1 MIEEN
6 KNKSKDKN
14 LGNYLF
20 EGDWVE
26 KDGIKWAFFA
36 DDLKTASYSAEE
48 METKIKKE
56 DTNKEELEKEINKKD
71 SKLEQK
77 KPEELSEKI
86 SITDIGKQYIDNRY
100 GKASTSTLLPPGIL
114 KTDTILSGRYKIV
127 ESYKSLEKSDFYQ
140 ASDFYCARDTRLE
153 TLCIVKELRGDI
165 IAEKEYYR
173 KRFKEEA
180 KILADLSHPNLP
192 KIIDYF
198 IESERYFMVM
208 DYIKGLQMD
217 DLINNKEIK
226 ISEEQVLLWGIDIC
240 DVLEYLHRQKPPI
253 IHRDIRPANLFIRE
267 SDWTVILFNF
277 NLARRQEIKCT
288 TGIGLM
294 GYASPE
300 QIAGRPE
307 PRSDIYSLG
316 ATLHHI
322 LTGEITKVPFQFKP
336 VREIYPSI
344 SEYTELVIKQ
354 ALSFKLNE
362 RFDNAEE
369 MKEALLD
376 AYDSLPQKVA
386 GEDEEDNGIKTFDP
400 LMELAEML
408 KKDGYKKIKAIKEI
422 CALKDPRS
430 LKYLIPLLEDESVVI
445 KVNTIH
451 ALEALGDKKAIPYL
465 EKLSKDKSKEIK
477 EKAVKTIDSIIN
489 SQ

>member
-1 MIEEN
+1 MSEDN
-6 KNKSKDKN
+6 KPKDKN
-14 LGNYLF
+14 VVNYLF
-20 EGDWVE
+20 QGDWVE

-36 DDLKTASYSAEE
+36 DELKTARYSTEE
-48 METKIKKE
+48 LQKEIDEREREIKKE
-56 DTNKEELEKEINKKD
+56 HEKTEKPPLE
-71 SKLEQK
+71 
-77 KPEELSEKI
+77 PSEKI
-86 SITDIGKQYIDNRY
+86 SITDIGKQYADNRY
-100 GKASTSTLLPPGIL
+100 GKVPSSALIPPGVL
-114 KTDTILSGRYKIV
+114 KPDTILSGRYKII
-127 ESYKSLEKSDFYQ
+127 ENHKSLEKSDFYQ
-140 ASDFYCARDTRLE
+140 ASDFYYAMDTRLE

-165 IAEKEYYR
+165 TADRDYYR

-198 IESERYFMVM
+198 IENERYFMVI
-208 DYIKGLQMD
+208 DYIKGLQLD
-217 DLINNKEIK
+217 ELINNKEVK
-226 ISEEQVLLWGIDIC
+226 LTEEQVLLWGIDIC

-277 NLARRQEIKCT
+277 NVARRQETKCT

-322 LTGEITKVPFQFKP
+322 LTGETTKVPFQFKP
-336 VREIYPSI
+336 VREINPSI

-354 ALSFKLNE
+354 ALGFKPDE

-376 AYDSLPQKVA
+376 AYETLPQKA
-386 GEDEEDNGIKTFDP
+386 AKEDDGTWTWDP
-400 LMELAEML
+400 LIELAEML

-422 CALKDPRS
+422 SALKDPRA
-430 LKYLIPLLEDESVVI
+430 LKYLIPLLEDESIVI

-451 ALEALGDKKAIPYL
+451 ALETLGDREAIPSL
-465 EKLSKDKSKEIK
+465 EKLREDKSKEIR
-477 EKAVKTIDSIIN
+477 EKAIKAIDSIMNIYCGDHK
-489 SQ
+489 

>member
-1 MIEEN
+1 MSEDN
-6 KNKSKDKN
+6 KPKDKKV
-14 LGNYLF
+14 GNYLF
-20 EGDWVE
+20 QGDWVE

-36 DDLKTASYSAEE
+36 DELKTADYSP
-48 METKIKKE
+48 
-56 DTNKEELEKEINKKD
+56 EELEKEIKKEQSREIKKED
-71 SKLEQK
+71 SKIIK
-77 KPEELSEKI
+77 SPEPSEKI

-100 GKASTSTLLPPGIL
+100 GKTLSSNLIPPGIL
-114 KTDTILSGRYKIV
+114 KADTILSGRYKIV
-127 ESYKSLEKSDFYQ
+127 ESHKSLEKSDFYQ
-140 ASDFYCARDTRLE
+140 VSDFYYAMDTRLE

-165 IAEKEYYR
+165 SADREYYR

-192 KIIDYF
+192 KVIDYF
-198 IESERYFMVM
+198 IESERYFMVI
-208 DYIKGLQMD
+208 DYIKGFQLD
-217 DLINNKEIK
+217 DLINNKEIN
-226 ISEEQVLLWGIDIC
+226 ITEEQVLLWGIDIC

-277 NLARRQEIKCT
+277 NVARRQETKCT

-322 LTGEITKVPFQFKP
+322 LTGETTKVPFQFKP
-336 VREIYPSI
+336 VREINPSV

-354 ALSFKLNE
+354 ALGFKLDE

-376 AYDSLPQKVA
+376 AYESLPQKVS
-386 GEDEEDNGIKTFDP
+386 EEDNGTWTWDP
-400 LMELAEML
+400 LLELAEML

-422 CALKDPRS
+422 SALKDPRA
-430 LKYLIPLLEDESVVI
+430 LKYLLPLLEDESIVI

-451 ALEALGDKKAIPYL
+451 AIETLGAKEAIPCL
-465 EKLSKDKSKEIK
+465 EKLREDKSKEIR
-477 EKAVKTIDSIIN
+477 EKAIKAIDSIMN
-489 SQ
+489 V